1 MHIWRQWLCNYIEPS
16 VFNCQAA
23 HYYAYLCPVFVENSD
38 VVGGFVYEFA
48 CLVWYNGSGSGRL
61 GL

>member
-23 HYYAYLCPVFVENSD
+23 HYYAFLCPVFVENSD
-38 VVGGFVYEFA
+38 VVGGFLYMNL
-48 CLVWYNGSGSGRL
+48 LVSYGTTAADQAD
-61 GL
+61 